1 MVDKAL
7 VKEGNFDAIREL
19 TRTAVTQMLGFEIKH
34 VGINAANE
42 AEALSLAG
50 LFEAMFGFA
59 PKNGNSS
66 IFAGSGIEVMKAPY
80 LGKNGHIA
88 IGTNYIERAIYHLEK
103 RGFAFDESTKKTDA
117 SGNLTA
123 IYFKGDFGGFAL
135 HLVQKK

>member
-1 MVDKAL
+1 ML
-7 VKEGNFDAIREL
+7 
-19 TRTAVTQMLGFEIKH
+19 QMKRKPFP
-34 VGINAANE
+34 
-42 AEALSLAG
+42 LAG

-103 RGFAFDESTKKTDA
+103 RGFAFDESTKK
-117 SGNLTA
+117 NRC
-123 IYFKGDFGGFAL
+123 FGQFDS
-135 HLVQKK
+135 HLF